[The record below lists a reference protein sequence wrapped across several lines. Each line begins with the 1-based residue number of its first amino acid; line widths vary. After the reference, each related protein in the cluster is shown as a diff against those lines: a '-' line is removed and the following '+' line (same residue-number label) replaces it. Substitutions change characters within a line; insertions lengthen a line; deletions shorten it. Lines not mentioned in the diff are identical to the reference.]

1 MCLHYCGMMHN
12 PNETLVAS
20 YPKITVTIANPD
32 GTVIATDS
40 QTGGTIMPGDTV
52 TLVSMMSVP
61 LGRITDE
68 TMVSIHPS
76 WDSFTSVNLK
86 QVPRTTDFEIGNV
99 TEQPGSQS
107 FVTGTITNLTESTV
121 DSVSLAMVM
130 RKEGKIVFM
139 ENKFL
144 DDLRPGSPI
153 AFQFDR
159 YSAWP
164 EHDAV
169 EFSAQAW

>member
-1 MCLHYCGMMHN
+1 MEDSDNADETEAPQPLEIADYGWYADPPHSGADTMCLHYCGMMHN

-20 YPKITVTIANPD
+20 YPKITVTISNPD

-61 LGRITDE
+61 AWRITDE
-68 TMVSIHPS
+68 TMVFIQPS

-99 TEQPGSQS
+99 TEQPGSRVLSPGQS
-107 FVTGTITNLTESTV
+107 QI
-121 DSVSLAMVM
+121 
-130 RKEGKIVFM
+130 
-139 ENKFL
+139 
-144 DDLRPGSPI
+144 
-153 AFQFDR
+153 
-159 YSAWP
+159 
-164 EHDAV
+164 
-169 EFSAQAW
+169 